1 MSDKIIKHPNT
12 SDNCFAPSLNYIG
25 NTVRVKFVGSC
36 LKQDKTTFI
45 HTKTVN
51 IYIINEISVSNRGY
65 KNYDYPTLEN
75 CLLDA
80 ARLTKNAD
88 VDKYKYSGYGIGFE
102 RRGNFLVVDLVAM

>member
-25 NTVRVKFVGSC
+25 NTIRVKFVGSC

-65 KNYDYPTLEN
+65 KNYDYHTLDN

-88 VDKYKYSGYGIGFE
+88 VDKYKYSGYGIRFE